1 MITSRT
7 LPDVRIRR
15 ELRPG
20 DLGYIAHLH
29 GQLYAREC
37 GYGLHFEGYVLAGL
51 QEFAEQYD
59 PAKDAVWICEHDD
72 KMVGFLLGFHRVD
85 ALQLRYFI
93 FQPDYRGLGLGKK
106 LMQEFLAF
114 MHKKQ
119 YHRAYLW
126 TTQEQTAAIALYTR
140 FGFQLTEEKNS
151 VAFDKELVEQRYDLL
166 LPA

>member
-1 MITSRT
+1 MTTSLT

-20 DLGYIAHLH
+20 DLGYIAHMH

-72 KMVGFLLGFHRVD
+72 KMVGFLLGFHRAD

-114 MHKKQ
+114 MHEKRYQK
-119 YHRAYLW
+119 AYLW
-126 TTQEQTAAIALYTR
+126 TTREQTAAIALYTR
-140 FGFQLTEEKNS
+140 FGFQLTEEKES

-166 LPA
+166 LTA

>member
-1 MITSRT
+1 MTSSLT
-7 LPDVRIRR
+7 LPDIRIRR

-20 DLGYIAHLH
+20 DLGYIAHIH

-37 GYGLHFEGYVLAGL
+37 GYGLHFESYVLAGL

-59 PAKDAVWICEHDD
+59 PAKDAVWICEHNNQ
-72 KMVGFLLGFHRVD
+72 MVGFLLGFHRAD

-106 LMQEFLAF
+106 LMQEFVAF
-114 MHKKQ
+114 MHAKNYRQ
-119 YHRAYLW
+119 AYLW
-126 TTQEQTAAIALYTR
+126 TTREQEAAISLYTR
-140 FGFQLTEEKNS
+140 FGFRLTEEKNS

-166 LPA
+166 LAA

>member
-1 MITSRT
+1 MLTSLT

-20 DLGYIAHLH
+20 DLCYIAHMH

-59 PAKDAVWICEHDD
+59 PAKDAVWICEHDGN
-72 KMVGFLLGFHRVD
+72 MVGFLLGFHRTD

-93 FQPDYRGLGLGKK
+93 FEPEYRGLGKK
-106 LMQEFLAF
+106 LMREFLAF
-114 MHKKQ
+114 MHEKQ
-119 YHRAYLW
+119 YRRAYLW
-126 TTQEQTAAIALYTR
+126 TRREQTAAIGLYTR

-151 VAFDKELVEQRYDLL
+151 LAFDKELVEQRYNLL
-166 LPA
+166 LAA

>member
-1 MITSRT
+1 MTTSLT

-59 PAKDAVWICEHDD
+59 PAKDAVWVCEHDG
-72 KMVGFLLGFHRVD
+72 KMVGFLLGFHRAD
-85 ALQLRYFI
+85 TLQLRYFI
-93 FQPDYRGLGLGKK
+93 FEPEYRGLGLGKK
-106 LMQEFLAF
+106 LMREFLAF
-114 MHKKQ
+114 MHEKQ
-119 YHRAYLW
+119 YRRAYLW
-126 TTQEQTAAIALYTR
+126 TTREQTAAIALYTR

-166 LPA
+166 LAV